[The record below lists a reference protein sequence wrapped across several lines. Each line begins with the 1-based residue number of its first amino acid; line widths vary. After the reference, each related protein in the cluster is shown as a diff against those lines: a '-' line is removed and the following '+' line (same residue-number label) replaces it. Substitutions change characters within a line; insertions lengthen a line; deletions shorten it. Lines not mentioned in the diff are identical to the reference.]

1 MIKSKKK
8 LFIVKFTKG
17 NNCFFQFYPSHFSVK
32 DLKTRR
38 IVLQVTKPDGLY
50 PVKLSLVS
58 PRRLLYHLLLLSTLL
73 YPPPLLF
80 GIVASVIHSPTSW
93 DVSPFQTLQVIALP
107 SRHVAK
113 SHKFS
118 TSTQQLL
125 FLDAWGPY
133 VASHYGLQFYVFI
146 VDYFPRYSR
155 IFPMSHK
162 SQASDIFLTF
172 KSYVELQ
179 LCIKIKSAQTDE
191 GREFGNHQ
199 YRMLFSNCGI

>member
-1 MIKSKKK
+1 MIKTKKK

-58 PRRLLYHLLLLSTLL
+58 PRRLLCHLLLLSTLL

-80 GIVASVIHSPTSW
+80 GIVALVIHSPTSW

-107 SRHVAK
+107 SPPCC
-113 SHKFS
+113 
-118 TSTQQLL
+118 Q
-125 FLDAWGPY
+125 
-133 VASHYGLQFYVFI
+133 
-146 VDYFPRYSR
+146 
-155 IFPMSHK
+155 K
-162 SQASDIFLTF
+162 SQVLNIYTTTIVSGCLGAICCFTLWSPI
-172 KSYVELQ
+172 
-179 LCIKIKSAQTDE
+179 LCIHC
-191 GREFGNHQ
+191 R
-199 YRMLFSNCGI
+199 LLP